1 MLKKMFYLLLI
12 VIFSVTL
19 YANTQRYKIQI
30 GDVLEIYN
38 YGYPDLTQTTQVG
51 PDGIV
56 ELRLVG
62 PKSALG
68 KTPEEFAS
76 FIESDYKKYANESR
90 ITVIVKSRTPKFVY
104 VMGEVVSPQNVN
116 IVLR

>member
-1 MLKKMFYLLLI
+1 MVLLKKLIYLLLI

-19 YANTQRYKIQI
+19 YANTERYRIQI
-30 GDVLEIYN
+30 GDVIEIYN
-38 YGYPDLTQTTQVG
+38 YGYSDLSQTVTVG

-76 FIESDYKKYANESR
+76 LIESDYRKHANESR
-90 ITVIVKSRTPKFVY
+90 ITVIVKSRNPKFVY
-104 VMGEVVSPQNVN
+104 
-116 IVLR
+116 